1 MRNNEELIKKAQ
13 EGDQAA
19 FDEVIVSNMG
29 LVKKLALKFT
39 DRGVDFEDLVQ
50 IGAIGMIKAVRSFDF
65 SFECVFSTYAV
76 PLIIGEIRRYLRDE
90 GLIKVSRQTKRQG
103 VEILRK
109 KEEFM
114 NTEGREPSV
123 TELCKLCSLSYE
135 EVVYALDAVVTI
147 RSLNES
153 VGDDDSE
160 LGDFIADK
168 KSEMDAITDRIAL
181 KQAIEALP
189 DMQRKIIILRYY
201 KDMSQQQT
209 GALLGLSQVKVSR
222 EEKKIISILRKAL

>member
-1 MRNNEELIKKAQ
+1 MRNNEILIKKAQ
-13 EGDQAA
+13 EGDEAA
-19 FDEVIVSNMG
+19 FDEVIEKNMG
-29 LVKKLALKFT
+29 LVKKLALKFI

-50 IGAIGMIKAVRSFDF
+50 IGAMGMIKAVRSFDF

-76 PLIIGEIRRYLRDE
+76 PLIIGEIRRYLRDD

-114 NTEGREPSV
+114 GTQGREPSV
-123 TELCKLCSLSYE
+123 KELCELCSMSYE
-135 EVVYALDAVVTI
+135 EVIYALDAVGTV

-168 KSEMDAITDRIAL
+168 KSEMDVITDRIAL

-189 DMQRKIIILRYY
+189 EIQRKIIVLRYY

>member
-1 MRNNEELIKKAQ
+1 MRNNEILIKRAQ
-13 EGDQAA
+13 EGDDKA
-19 FDEVIVSNMG
+19 FDEVIMSNMG

-39 DRGVDFEDLVQ
+39 DRGVDFDDLVQ
-50 IGAIGMIKAVRSFDF
+50 IGAMGMIKAVRSFDF

-76 PLIIGEIRRYLRDE
+76 PLIIGEIRRYLRDD

-114 NTEGREPSV
+114 ASHGREPSV
-123 TELCKLCSLSYE
+123 SELSELCSMTQE
-135 EVVYALDAVVTI
+135 EVIYALDAVGSV

-168 KSEMDAITDRIAL
+168 KNEMDVITDRIAL
-181 KQAIEALP
+181 SQAIESLP
-189 DMQRKIIILRYY
+189 EIQRKIIILRYY
-201 KDMSQQQT
+201 KDLSQQQT

-222 EEKKIISILRKAL
+222 EEKKIITKLRQAL

>member
-1 MRNNEELIKKAQ
+1 MRNNEILIKKAQ
-13 EGDQAA
+13 EGDDKA
-19 FDEVIVSNMG
+19 FDEVIMSNMG

-39 DRGVDFEDLVQ
+39 DRGVDFDDLVQ
-50 IGAIGMIKAVRSFDF
+50 IGAMGMIKAVRSFDF

-76 PLIIGEIRRYLRDE
+76 PLIIGEIRRYLRDD

-114 NTEGREPSV
+114 ASKGREPSV
-123 TELCKLCSLSYE
+123 GELSELCSMTQE
-135 EVVYALDAVVTI
+135 EVIYALDAVGSV

-168 KSEMDAITDRIAL
+168 KNEMDIITDRIAL
-181 KQAIEALP
+181 SQAIEALP
-189 DMQRKIIILRYY
+189 EIQK
-201 KDMSQQQT
+201 
-209 GALLGLSQVKVSR
+209 
-222 EEKKIISILRKAL
+222 

>member
-1 MRNNEELIKKAQ
+1 MRNNEILIKRAQ
-13 EGDQAA
+13 EGDDKA
-19 FDEVIVSNMG
+19 FDEVIMSNMG
-29 LVKKLALKFT
+29 LVKKLALKFI
-39 DRGVDFEDLVQ
+39 DRGVDFDDLVQ
-50 IGAIGMIKAVRSFDF
+50 IGAMGMIKAVRSFDF

-76 PLIIGEIRRYLRDE
+76 PLIIGEIRRYLRDD

-114 NTEGREPSV
+114 ASHGREPSV
-123 TELCKLCSLSYE
+123 GELSELCSMTQE
-135 EVVYALDAVVTI
+135 EVIYALDAVGSV

-168 KSEMDAITDRIAL
+168 KNEMDVITDRIAL
-181 KQAIEALP
+181 NQAIEALP
-189 DMQRKIIILRYY
+189 EIQRKIIILRYY
-201 KDMSQQQT
+201 KDLSQQQT

-222 EEKKIISILRKAL
+222 EEKKIISLLRKAL

>member
-1 MRNNEELIKKAQ
+1 MRNNEILIKKAQ
-13 EGDQAA
+13 EGDDAA
-19 FDEVIVSNMG
+19 FDEVIMSNMG

-39 DRGVDFEDLVQ
+39 DRGVDFDDLVQ
-50 IGAIGMIKAVRSFDF
+50 IGAMGMIKAVRSFDF

-76 PLIIGEIRRYLRDE
+76 PLIVGEIRRYLRDD

-114 NTEGREPSV
+114 ASQGREPTVRELS
-123 TELCKLCSLSYE
+123 ELCSMTDE
-135 EVVYALDAVVTI
+135 EVIYALDAVGSV

-168 KSEMDAITDRIAL
+168 KSEMDVITDRIAL
-181 KQAIEALP
+181 NQAIEALP
-189 DMQRKIIILRYY
+189 EMQRKIIILRYY
-201 KDMSQQQT
+201 KDLSQQQT

-222 EEKKIISILRKAL
+222 EEKKIISLLRKAL